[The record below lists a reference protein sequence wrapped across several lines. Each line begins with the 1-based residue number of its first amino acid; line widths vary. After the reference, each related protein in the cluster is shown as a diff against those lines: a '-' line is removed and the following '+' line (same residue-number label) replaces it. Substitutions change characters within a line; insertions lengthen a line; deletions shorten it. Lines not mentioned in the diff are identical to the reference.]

1 MSEQPSIYV
10 ALAKVMTDVRGVAKG
25 DRNNAQNFSF
35 RGIDAV
41 LNAVGPALR
50 KHGVLSV
57 PQVLDHTTEI
67 VEVGQKK
74 TPMKSVVVTVTYTF
88 YGPAGDSVAATVLG
102 EAMDSGDKAV
112 SKAMSVALRT
122 ALIQTLA
129 LPTDEKDPDQDT
141 YERAPMEPPQR
152 PPQQRNGSNNATG
165 GQQQKSDPRRDAWLE
180 ASSEA
185 QKLGMSR
192 DEFEEDFAGV
202 AGVPVK
208 EGTVAHFQSYAAQL
222 RESRDTAGAAS

>member
-1 MSEQPSIYV
+1 MADEQPSIYV

-141 YERAPMEPPQR
+141 YERAPMERPQR
-152 PPQQRNGSNNATG
+152 PPQQRNGSGSDNG
-165 GQQQKSDPRRDAWLE
+165 GQQADPRREAWSQ
-180 ASSEA
+180 AWGEA
-185 QKLGMSR
+185 QKLSMSK
-192 DEFEEDFAGV
+192 DEFNDDFEQM

-208 EGTVAHFQSYAAQL
+208 EGTVAHFKSYAAQL
-222 RESRDTAGAAS
+222 RESRDTAAAS

>member
-1 MSEQPSIYV
+1 MADEPSIYV
-10 ALAKVMTDVRGVAKG
+10 ALAKVMGDVRGVAKG
-25 DRNNAQNFSF
+25 DRNTAQNFSF

-50 KHGVLSV
+50 KYGVLSV
-57 PQVLDHTTEI
+57 PHVIDHTTEI

-141 YERAPMEPPQR
+141 YERAPMER
-152 PPQQRNGSNNATG
+152 PAQPHNNGQQR
-165 GQQQKSDPRRDAWLE
+165 KPDPRRDAWQR
-180 ASSEA
+180 ASA
-185 QKLGMSR
+185 AAVALGMSKE
-192 DEFEEDFAGV
+192 EFEKDFTAEAGV
-202 AGVPVK
+202 AVK
-208 EGTVAHFQSYAAQL
+208 DGTAEQFTTYAQQL
-222 RESRDTAGAAS
+222 EAARESAPASS